1 MNRKVNEN
9 LCPFQ
14 QLPVKIVDIKSM
26 GQRIIVSDSQESVH
40 FMLYKRAE
48 NQLIVFADET
58 TPRYIVSVCFV
69 DYDTVAVGDRFG
81 NISIVS
87 HSPMCS
93 RLPGTNICSF

>member
-1 MNRKVNEN
+1 
-9 LCPFQ
+9 
-14 QLPVKIVDIKSM
+14 M

-58 TPRYIVSVCFV
+58 TPRYIISVCFV

-87 HSPMCS
+87 YLFIWLYIVHCLTLY
-93 RLPGTNICSF
+93 LPL